1 MSIRKGIVGGLT
13 DVLVGGLTNAGNSAF
28 SPTQIAGCTT
38 WLRSDKGVSSS
49 GGVVSTWADQSGHGA
64 DAVALTS
71 KNPTIVAS
79 DPRYNGL
86 PTLQFNGSEV
96 MFITNCGVTN
106 TPCTIFTNCLWN
118 SLQQI
123 YVTPEMPF
131 SDQHQQ
137 AYLDY
142 NLNGMQGIT
151 GSSTPYMNCGTNNA
165 GENRSVC
172 MVVNGTSSI
181 TYYGDPVQSVT
192 GGAAGSTF
200 GPGMYMGGYNS
211 IPNYGLQGSI
221 AEFIVYDRVLS
232 PTEVTQVMT
241 YLNGRYSMNTP
252 YTMPNLALWMR
263 ADQTDGTN
271 GGHIASWYDLS
282 INNLV
287 FGQAASA
294 NQFVY
299 TLSDSNFGNQPS
311 AISTALSNMISTHG
325 LTMAQPFT
333 VYSVFKTTSPSTVQ
347 VILTNDSVSFLFG
360 LSSGHYQEY
369 MPETEWT
376 PGPDT
381 NVHAACGIFDSTSSN
396 FYIDNSSTGLTLN
409 SGTGPTSGLDGN
421 TVTIGYAA
429 GNSCLIGTAA
439 EYMIFSGHHTQ
450 AQRAQV
456 MSYLGKRYG
465 KSWA

>member
-28 SPTQIAGCTT
+28 SPSHIAGLTV
-38 WLRSDKGVSSS
+38 WLDSAKGVTVTGSN
-49 GGVVSTWADQSGHGA
+49 VTTWADQSGHGNNA
-64 DAVALTS
+64 TATGTTG
-71 KNPTIVAS
+71 PTLLAS

-86 PTLQFNGSEV
+86 PTLQFNASEV

-106 TPCTIFTNCLWN
+106 APCTIFTNCLFN
-118 SLQQI
+118 SLQKI
-123 YVTPEMPF
+123 ATTPNIPF
-131 SDQHQQ
+131 CDQQQ
-137 AYLDY
+137 QTYLDY
-142 NLNGMQGIT
+142 NINGMQGIT
-151 GSSTPYMNCGTNNA
+151 GASTPYMLCGTNNA

-172 MVVNGTSSI
+172 IVSNGTSST
-181 TYYGDPVQSVT
+181 TYYGDPVQSVA
-192 GGAAGSTF
+192 GGAAQTTF
-200 GPGMYMGGYNS
+200 GPGMYIGGYNAT
-211 IPNYGLQGSI
+211 PTYGLNGSM
-221 AEFIVYDRVLS
+221 AEFIVYNRVLS

-241 YLNGRYSMNTP
+241 YLNSRYSMNTP
-252 YTMPNLALWMR
+252 YMMPNLALWMR

-271 GGHIASWYDLS
+271 GGNIASWYDMS
-282 INNLV
+282 ISNLI
-287 FGQAASA
+287 FGQSASA

-311 AISTALSNMISTHG
+311 AISTALSNMISTRG

-333 VYSVFKTTSPSTVQ
+333 VYSVFKTTSPSTTQ

-369 MPETEWT
+369 TPETEWT

-381 NVHAACGIFDSTSSN
+381 NVHAACGVFDSTSSN
-396 FYIDNSSTGLTLN
+396 FYIDNSSSGLTLF

-421 TVTIGYAA
+421 TITIGYAA

-465 KSWA
+465 QSWA